1 MSVGGGQKESK
12 ESSVAK
18 TPEQT
23 EWLTQALDLYGPTL
37 GQGQKSFPGD
47 RVAPLTETQTQA
59 SDVQGFLDKFSP
71 YRDMPM
77 FGETG
82 SALQGALSGTTGAT
96 PISQGQADEYFNQV
110 TAAPAAAR
118 WEKFTKPGI
127 REEFAGPGYWG
138 GARAGAVTQA
148 GTELS
153 NWLGTE
159 RAQLGWDVAQSNQG
173 IAEAKAGRALS
184 AIGPGM
190 QYGQAPTQEA
200 QQKLQGRQDIFN
212 LASVPQQQQQA
223 EINAA
228 MQQFAEANAITD
240 PEDLKTLMTLLGLN
254 FSTASGSSSG
264 WDANFGIGAPSSG

>member
-1 MSVGGGQKESK
+1 MSASGGQTESK

-23 EWLTQALDLYGPTL
+23 KWLTQALDIYGPTL
-37 GQGQKSFPGD
+37 GKGQQSFPGD

-59 SDVQGFLDKFSP
+59 TDVQGFLDKFSP

-82 SALQGALSGTTGAT
+82 QALGGLLSGTTGASPIT
-96 PISQGQADEYFNQV
+96 PGQADEYFTKTVAQ
-110 TAAPAAAR
+110 PAGAQ

-127 REEFAGPGYWG
+127 QEEFAGPGYWG
-138 GARAGAVTQA
+138 GARANAVTQA

-159 RAQLGWDVAQSNQG
+159 RANLNWDVLQANQG
-173 IAEAKAGRALS
+173 IEEAKAGRALS

-190 QYGQAPTQEA
+190 QYAQLPTQEA

-212 LASVPQQQQQA
+212 LASAPQQQQQA

-228 MQQFAEANAITD
+228 MQAFAEANAITD
-240 PEDLKTLMTLLGLN
+240 PSDLQTLMTLLGLN

-264 WDANFGIGAPSSG
+264 WNAGIGLPSTA